1 MANVQVLGIDA
12 ADATPSLVLNFE
24 TKRILFNCG
33 EGTQRLCNQYKVR
46 VTKLEHIFLTRA
58 TWEHTGGLPGMI
70 MTMSDSKALRL
81 AIHGPPNLLHMV
93 YATRYYMYRRA
104 MHIDVCAQ
112 VRKAFIG
119 PQRLISPRPPQTP
132 PPPHRSTNMAHSPLS
147 TATMTS
153 PSHP

>member
-1 MANVQVLGIDA
+1 MADVQVLGVDA

-112 VRKAFIG
+112 ARKAFHSLA
-119 PQRLISPRPPQTP
+119 RSVWSDHPRPPHPTP
-132 PPPHRSTNMAHSPLS
+132 PRTGRRVWR
-147 TATMTS
+147 TARCL
-153 PSHP
+153 PRQ